1 MSKKLG
7 DLLLKEGVITNA
19 QLEEA
24 LKCQVIFGG
33 KLGTN
38 LIEMGLVEENAL
50 ARVLSRKLG
59 VPCAEESELMRI
71 PPEVIKLIPKDIAA
85 RYKVIPLRLENR
97 RLTLVM
103 ADPTDLKAID
113 EIAFRTGFLVRPAL
127 TPEVRLILA
136 LEKYYDIER
145 GIRYINAAKKSS
157 ASPAHRPAPPPPQ
170 RTPVKAAPSPAR
182 PTPARP
188 TSGIQPP
195 RRLAAE
201 PGATPKAMPSPSRAP
216 AAKPA
221 PQVRPALRPAPQAR
235 AAQVSPVAGSLA
247 QSLAAAEMPP
257 DESPAEIVIPILEP
271 IAEERLTLESVL
283 RKLTE
288 ARDRDDIAE
297 ILAGYLGQE
306 FPRGALFLVRGNA
319 AMGWKAVTGARLI
332 PGFEGLEIPLDEP
345 SALKTVTDSKS
356 FYLGPLARTPFNSM
370 MLQAFGDGVP
380 DTALLVPMLMMGRVV
395 GILYVDGKNLN
406 LGESLP
412 DLQNLTTKASMA
424 FEILVLKSK
433 ILSM

>member
-1 MSKKLG
+1 M
-7 DLLLKEGVITNA
+7 
-19 QLEEA
+19 
-24 LKCQVIFGG
+24 
-33 KLGTN
+33 
-38 LIEMGLVEENAL
+38 
-50 ARVLSRKLG
+50 
-59 VPCAEESELMRI
+59 
-71 PPEVIKLIPKDIAA
+71 
-85 RYKVIPLRLENR
+85 
-97 RLTLVM
+97 
-103 ADPTDLKAID
+103 
-113 EIAFRTGFLVRPAL
+113 
-127 TPEVRLILA
+127 
-136 LEKYYDIER
+136 
-145 GIRYINAAKKSS
+145 
-157 ASPAHRPAPPPPQ
+157 
-170 RTPVKAAPSPAR
+170 
-182 PTPARP
+182 
-188 TSGIQPP
+188 
-195 RRLAAE
+195 
-201 PGATPKAMPSPSRAP
+201 
-216 AAKPA
+216 
-221 PQVRPALRPAPQAR
+221 
-235 AAQVSPVAGSLA
+235 
-247 QSLAAAEMPP
+247 
-257 DESPAEIVIPILEP
+257 
-271 IAEERLTLESVL
+271 L

-297 ILAGYLGQE
+297 VLAGYLGQE

-370 MLQAFGDGVP
+370 MIQAFGDGVP

>member
-1 MSKKLG
+1 MALKLG
-7 DLLLKEGVITNA
+7 EMLIREGLLTSA

-24 LKCQVIFGG
+24 LKYQVIFGG

-188 TSGIQPP
+188 TPARPTSGSSLLAGWLRSRGRRRRPRLLPHGPP
-195 RRLAAE
+195 QRNRRPRSGPPSGQLRR
-201 PGATPKAMPSPSRAP
+201 PGLRRCPLWRDPSPSPSPRLKCP
-216 AAKPA
+216 RTSH
-221 PQVRPALRPAPQAR
+221 RPKSSFQSSNP
-235 AAQVSPVAGSLA
+235 SPKSASL
-247 QSLAAAEMPP
+247 SN
-257 DESPAEIVIPILEP
+257 
-271 IAEERLTLESVL
+271 RCC
-283 RKLTE
+283 
-288 ARDRDDIAE
+288 
-297 ILAGYLGQE
+297 
-306 FPRGALFLVRGNA
+306 GN
-319 AMGWKAVTGARLI
+319 
-332 PGFEGLEIPLDEP
+332 
-345 SALKTVTDSKS
+345 
-356 FYLGPLARTPFNSM
+356 
-370 MLQAFGDGVP
+370 
-380 DTALLVPMLMMGRVV
+380 
-395 GILYVDGKNLN
+395 
-406 LGESLP
+406 
-412 DLQNLTTKASMA
+412 
-424 FEILVLKSK
+424 
-433 ILSM
+433 